1 MSIQAPTDQHPA
13 DDSLPTEFTE
23 DSAAAAIDSLLSDE
37 EDSPAPEARKAPRR
51 KTPEPNEGD
60 EPEDGEE
67 EDGDEGEDEEES
79 EEDRADDDES
89 ESEDAEESDD
99 ADDTNL
105 LSARVKVGE
114 EEVTV
119 EEAVKGYMRT
129 KDYTQKTQALADEKK
144 QTLAARQQILAA
156 REQHVQRLA
165 ELDAIVNALVPEP
178 NWQEI
183 AAEGDDGKLARA
195 YIEHQQRQQK
205 LAELRQEQQDV
216 LAAYQEDQRAILSE
230 KITEEREA
238 LLKAI
243 PEWQDATVR
252 KAEKAKIAAFAESL
266 GLGEDLKSLVDH
278 RVFLLVRDAM
288 KYRELQSKKP
298 AVKAN
303 VEKVKVVRAGPQ
315 RSERR
320 EVTQVTRQKQ
330 RFAKTHRVDDAA
342 RLIEMIEFP
351 E

>member
-37 EDSPAPEARKAPRR
+37 EESPAPEARKAPRR
-51 KTPEPNEGD
+51 KNPEPNEDD
-60 EPEDGEE
+60 ESEGE

-79 EEDRADDDES
+79 DEEDRTDDES

-144 QTLAARQQILAA
+144 QTLAVRQQILAA

-165 ELDAIVNALVPEP
+165 ELDSIVNALVPEP
-178 NWQEI
+178 DWQAL
-183 AAEGDDGKLARA
+183 AAEGDDAKLARA
-195 YIEHQQRQQK
+195 YIEHQERQRK
-205 LAELRQEQQDV
+205 LAELRDEQRQV
-216 LAAYQEDQRAILSE
+216 LEAYQEDQRAIMSE
-230 KITEEREA
+230 KIAEEREA
-238 LLKAI
+238 LLKAL

-342 RLIEMIEFP
+342 KLIEMIEFP